1 MTALTVYERVDNPLA
16 FVEAMAESTAIM
28 IPGCDIKAGRALAM
42 MLLRRN
48 MDAMD
53 FIQRYHFIQGKPTM
67 RADAMLA
74 EFRLNKGGKHRI
86 IQRTPEV
93 AEAEFTTAD
102 GDVYTFKL
110 TWEEAQQERYPWAKG
125 CGPGTGKMAPTFENL
140 KDNWS
145 TPQGRKQMMWARL
158 TSDSLRAIVPELV
171 AGIYTPEEAIDF
183 EENQPARPVAKKPTA
198 DEVIAAAASAPT
210 TTIVSNPAPA
220 PVDVADGNVEDAEF
234 TPAEYQQGLEP
245 HEPGSAQ
252 PAELA
257 QLHKLGEEFYG
268 EAWAT
273 KLSEALTRRNCSV
286 DKNLSSEQAIQLCKA
301 IEGFIRDRKL
311 E

>member
-16 FVEAMAESTAIM
+16 FVEAMAESTAVM
-28 IPGCDIKAGRALAM
+28 IPGCDLKAGRALAM

-53 FIQRYHFIQGKPTM
+53 FIQRYHLIGGKPTM

-74 EFRLNKGGKHRI
+74 EFRLNHGGKHRI
-86 IQRTPEV
+86 IDRTPDL
-93 AEAEFTTAD
+93 AKCEFTTRE
-102 GDVYTFKL
+102 GDVYVCEL
-110 TWEEAQQERYPWAKG
+110 SWGDAQLERYPWAKG
-125 CGPGTGKMAPTFENL
+125 CGPGTDKQQPVFANL
-140 KDNWS
+140 KDNWA
-145 TPQGRKQMMWARL
+145 TPQGRKQMLWARL

-268 EAWAT
+268 ETWAT